1 MSWKEFE
8 DAIEFLRLL
17 VSDVEAWKYYL
28 RSSFMHMLP
37 PEVRL
42 RIPGQR
48 EAARTVTTDAVLDVL
63 GAVDWTARRCW
74 GGAMKDLQGALRAVK
89 PPLLDE
95 EWIPI
100 SELIAFITGRLR
112 TSTVSGEVVSA
123 SFGHLVGV
131 DDGAGRH

>member
-1 MSWKEFE
+1 
-8 DAIEFLRLL
+8 
-17 VSDVEAWKYYL
+17 
-28 RSSFMHMLP
+28 
-37 PEVRL
+37 
-42 RIPGQR
+42 
-48 EAARTVTTDAVLDVL
+48 
-63 GAVDWTARRCW
+63 
-74 GGAMKDLQGALRAVK
+74 VK